1 MEGWHSRLKKIVGKS
16 HPKIFEIIDV
26 MRKEQ
31 ATMEMK
37 FNQFEAGA
45 MQPSRKRRYVQR
57 DVRLSTLFER
67 FQNGECSN
75 LADYLAAV
83 RHQTGL

>member
-1 MEGWHSRLKKIVGKS
+1 MEGWHSRLVGKS
-16 HPKIFEIIDV
+16 HLNIFEIIDV

-45 MQPSRKRRYVQR
+45 MQPSQKRRYVQR

-67 FQNGECSN
+67 FQNGKCN

>member
-1 MEGWHSRLKKIVGKS
+1 
-16 HPKIFEIIDV
+16 
-26 MRKEQ
+26 
-31 ATMEMK
+31 MK

-45 MQPSRKRRYVQR
+45 MQPSRKERDVQR
-57 DVRLSTLFER
+57 DIRLSKLFER
-67 FQNGECSN
+67 FRNGECN